1 MTEAARRA
9 GPYVSLRW
17 KLTIAFTLLL
27 TVVFAAAYWTLDRSL
42 SGSLQERLEDEISQ
56 VAAGAAASVDPA
68 GLQRL
73 AEQVRAGQSLD
84 AAAITAEEQALQGV
98 KRVSTLERVYT
109 YVAVGDRGAHRLAG
123 VGTNSNGQPIADAGA
138 VPSPSRLQLQGL
150 VTPQLEGR
158 GSDGDTA
165 WGLSAYAPVLLQGR
179 SVGAVSVDYSVA
191 YVEQARD
198 EQARS
203 LLAGFAVT
211 YLLMLLVVLVLSRSL
226 TDRLRRVTG
235 IADGMGAGGEQ
246 LSSAP
251 GELSRV
257 GQSRLPDELA
267 RLAEVLAD
275 MGRRVG
281 ERERSLVREV
291 QLLTVQVDEARKRQS
306 VAAITESPGF
316 DDLVRRAAD
325 LRARSGRAR
334 PGTTALAPAPGPD
347 DPPET

>member
-1 MTEAARRA
+1 MTQAARRA

-17 KLTIAFTLLL
+17 KLTGAFTLLL
-27 TVVFAAAYWTLDRSL
+27 TVVFVVAYWTLDRSL
-42 SGSLQERLEDEISQ
+42 SRSLQQRLDDEITQ
-56 VAAGAAASVDPA
+56 VAQGAAASVDPV

-73 AEQVRAGQSLD
+73 AEQVRTGAPLD
-84 AAAITAEEQALQGV
+84 RVVLAAEERALQQV

-123 VGTNSNGQPIADAGA
+123 VGTNSNGKPIADAGA
-138 VPSPSRLQLQGL
+138 VPSPSRLQMLGL
-150 VTPQLEGR
+150 LSPQLEGR

-165 WGLSAYAPVLLQGR
+165 WGLSAYAPVLLRGR

-191 YVEQARD
+191 YVERARED
-198 EQARS
+198 QARS

-226 TDRLRRVTG
+226 TGRLRRVTG

-246 LSSAP
+246 LSAAP
-251 GELSRV
+251 GELSRL

-291 QLLTVQVDEARKRQS
+291 QLLTVQVDEARKQQA

-334 PGTTALAPAPGPD
+334 PDAGTLAPTPGPA
-347 DPPET
+347 DPAES